1 MSTEIKFT
9 AEYMEVLDNMLK
21 VVADLPNKRHALLFK
36 KDDTYMH
43 SAMALD
49 TLVHTSTSSKNIKF
63 DIDEL
68 AITNLTEFINYANAI
83 EYPEN
88 EAKISFIEELT
99 TKKEK
104 INSFKF
110 EGVHSTYRMPVAQS
124 SAFRKDYDKKV
135 PVSRNADPMD
145 LVGKFFLDTD
155 DIRRFVNDIQLMG
168 KSNAFGLAIVN
179 DKITMYMTNIQNHQ
193 VTKVIDETKAK
204 VFNSYTTTPQEQDN
218 TQSFKLF
225 PNKIFR
231 YMSYFGCDFEVELRV
246 LKKAKGDIMAIKCF
260 GIMDFADNKKPKS
273 MKKDGNTPEPV
284 NVFIGTQENSAHAA
298 SANMLKIVKD

>member
-36 KDDTYMH
+36 KDGIYMH

-49 TLVHTSTSSKNIKF
+49 TLVHTSTSEKNIKF

-88 EAKISFIEELT
+88 EAKISLIEELT

-110 EGVHSTYRMPVAQS
+110 EGTHSTYRMPVAQS

-135 PVSRNADPMD
+135 PVSRDADPMD

-273 MKKDGNTPEPV
+273 MKKDGNTAEPV